1 MDELREKLYNSD
13 IYRQFVQDMNE
24 LVSDLTDGEVET
36 VMVDISFDEE

>member
-1 MDELREKLYNSD
+1 MDELREKLYDSD